1 MLELG
6 LSGYRRGRV
15 GEKGLGLSQL
25 GLSFARGGRA
35 RASRVR
41 SSECKWGRARRFQRT
56 SLARGLRGLGARCR
70 CYAARPARAPA
81 CACAHGLAARPVHTY
96 WPLTGCARLITEGDR
111 SDRSEGAW
119 LPLKAHR
126 KRTPPR
132 AGYHRGL

>member
-81 CACAHGLAARPVHTY
+81 CARAHGLAAR
-96 WPLTGCARLITEGDR
+96 R
-111 SDRSEGAW
+111 SCIRAYVLAADW
-119 LPLKAHR
+119 LCSADH
-126 KRTPPR
+126 
-132 AGYHRGL
+132 GRGSIR

>member
-41 SSECKWGRARRFQRT
+41 SFECKWGFG
-56 SLARGLRGLGARCR
+56 SSGLLLRGACAASAR
-70 CYAARPARAPA
+70 AAAATPPALLAHPPARVPT
-81 CACAHGLAARPVHTY
+81 V
-96 WPLTGCARLITEGDR
+96 
-111 SDRSEGAW
+111 
-119 LPLKAHR
+119 
-126 KRTPPR
+126 
-132 AGYHRGL
+132 